1 MAFLYKIPPS
11 ICWREFDAFVKGGA
25 AEAEVL
31 FVNKEKPVHCL
42 STRFEGVN
50 YRVSM
55 LIGFASV
62 RSMGYIATYN
72 PNYFNQFT
80 TRREGEEEEARK
92 NRTNGRWLLSF
103 WKALK
108 HTQRTGGCLIQ
119 VWAAH

>member
-1 MAFLYKIPPS
+1 M
-11 ICWREFDAFVKGGA
+11 
-25 AEAEVL
+25 
-31 FVNKEKPVHCL
+31 HCL

-55 LIGFASV
+55 LIGLASIQ
-62 RSMGYIATYN
+62 SMEYGATYN

-80 TRREGEEEEARK
+80 TRREGEEEEACK

-103 WKALK
+103 WKALE
-108 HTQRTGGCLIQ
+108 HTKRTGGCLIQ